1 MSTVAADDDGE
12 LLCPGGDEH
21 EEVQVLWLL
30 RLGRRRAPGGPDQLG
45 HRRASSI
52 RVHLL
57 GSSEDMTWRRTMHG
71 GGQDMEDMEEDKTW
85 RRTMQ
90 GKLHISPRMMA
101 SRYPWTRKVTSN
113 L

>member
-1 MSTVAADDDGE
+1 
-12 LLCPGGDEH
+12 
-21 EEVQVLWLL
+21 
-30 RLGRRRAPGGPDQLG
+30 
-45 HRRASSI
+45 
-52 RVHLL
+52 
-57 GSSEDMTWRRTMHG
+57 MHG

-90 GKLHISPRMMA
+90 GKLHTSPRMMA